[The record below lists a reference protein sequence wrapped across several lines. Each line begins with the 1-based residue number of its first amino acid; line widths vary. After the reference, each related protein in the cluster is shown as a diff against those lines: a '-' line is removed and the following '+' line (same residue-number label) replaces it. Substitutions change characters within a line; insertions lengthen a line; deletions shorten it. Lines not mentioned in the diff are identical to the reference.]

1 MGMLFEKPGEWTCE
15 HTAQG
20 IFFVRM
26 LMPLSSPA
34 QLDSFMDE
42 ARPHLERLQPVLYMN
57 DATHVQ
63 GGPLTLQWRLA
74 SHMRSN
80 AKYIKRSAVFGL
92 TPPRAFLVR
101 SIVRAAG
108 RTNVKVYDTRE
119 ECERWLLESER
130 ESVSA
135 DEKRS
140 ASREAS

>member
-1 MGMLFEKPGEWTCE
+1 MVMLFEKPGQWTCE
-15 HTAQG
+15 HTERG

-42 ARPHLERLQPVLYMN
+42 ARPHIERLQPVLYMN

-108 RTNVKVYDTRE
+108 RSNVKVYDTRE
-119 ECERWLLESER
+119 QCERWLL

-140 ASREAS
+140 EIPKAS